1 MSCAKQAAA
10 VQQSLDVE
18 RIRQH
23 PGQQQVDRA
32 VKVDVPGKHFPQ
44 LQAAEQKIEYAG
56 TAVEYAERH
65 KFGLH
70 RKAWGPAH
78 IGEGIRFV
86 CTADAIDDPDD
97 KGHWTTLTLW
107 NRWRHNT
114 YKDRRD
120 DELQYLDKLPGWCR
134 RACG

>member
-44 LQAAEQKIEYAG
+44 LQQVCCAVATTVGLSRAG
-56 TAVEYAERH
+56 LSRA
-65 KFGLH
+65 GLS
-70 RKAWGPAH
+70 
-78 IGEGIRFV
+78 
-86 CTADAIDDPDD
+86 
-97 KGHWTTLTLW
+97 
-107 NRWRHNT
+107 
-114 YKDRRD
+114 
-120 DELQYLDKLPGWCR
+120 
-134 RACG
+134 RASE